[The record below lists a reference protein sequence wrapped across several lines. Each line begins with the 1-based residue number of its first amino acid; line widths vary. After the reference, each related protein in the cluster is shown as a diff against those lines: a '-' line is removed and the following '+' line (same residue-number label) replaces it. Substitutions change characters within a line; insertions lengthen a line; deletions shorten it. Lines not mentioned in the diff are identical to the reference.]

1 MMKAQDRHQNA
12 GPEFG
17 QELAGT
23 TAGEQASPH
32 DPIEGETSR
41 EKAQA
46 SIIPHPEEPIIRGST
61 EQEIQPAT
69 EDTEE
74 AGESTQQ
81 TQTDELAEKEAHAP
95 LAPEPVTEG
104 NTDHNG
110 HTEQGTGSKDDTATP
125 DSTST
130 DPHRQE
136 QQPSH
141 DASHEITPEV
151 GQDIRTEP
159 GILDILESE

>member
-69 EDTEE
+69 EDMEE
-74 AGESTQQ
+74 AGENTQQ
-81 TQTDELAEKEAHAP
+81 TQTDEPGEEVAHKP

-104 NTDHNG
+104 NTDHNE
-110 HTEQGTGSKDDTATP
+110 HAEQGTGSRDDTATP
-125 DSTST
+125 NSAPTS
-130 DPHRQE
+130 PHRQE
-136 QQPSH
+136 H
-141 DASHEITPEV
+141 
-151 GQDIRTEP
+151 
-159 GILDILESE
+159 